1 MVNHAGNPGDNVKET
16 RWVDDFSQ
24 AWANEYPDVEETS
37 GLLLIARLAR
47 LSVLIEAFQAETL
60 REFDLVPSDYSVLAA
75 LRRSGPPY
83 EITPTELHTALD
95 RSSGG
100 MTKMIKRL
108 ESLGLVSREPDPR
121 DKRSNL
127 VRLTEKG
134 QEVEQQAFEAFVAHT
149 HSLLLGTPADK
160 LTTINDAVH
169 DLLEI
174 IEDGFKR

>member
-1 MVNHAGNPGDNVKET
+1 MKET

-24 AWANEYPDVEETS
+24 AWANEYPDLEETS

-47 LSVLIEAFQAETL
+47 LSVLIEMFQAETL
-60 REFDLVPSDYSVLAA
+60 RAFDLVPSDYSVLAA

-83 EITPTELHTALD
+83 EITPTELHTALE

-108 ESLGLVSREPDPR
+108 EGMGLVSREPDAR

-134 QEVEQQAFEAFVAHT
+134 QKIEQQAFEAFVAHT
-149 HSLLLGTPADK
+149 HELLRDAAPDELSK
-160 LTTINDAVH
+160 INEAVF

-174 IEDGFKR
+174 IEDGFRR

>member
-1 MVNHAGNPGDNVKET
+1 MKET

-24 AWANEYPDVEETS
+24 AWANEYPDAEETS

-83 EITPTELHTALD
+83 EITPTELHTALE

-100 MTKMIKRL
+100 MTKMLKRL
-108 ESLGLVSREPDPR
+108 ESLGLVSRETDPR

-127 VRLTEKG
+127 VKLTERG
-134 QEVEQQAFEAFVAHT
+134 QQVEQLAFEAFVAHT
-149 HSLLLGTPADK
+149 HDLLRHAEADE
-160 LTTINDAVH
+160 LTKINDAVH

-174 IEDGFKR
+174 IEHGFRR